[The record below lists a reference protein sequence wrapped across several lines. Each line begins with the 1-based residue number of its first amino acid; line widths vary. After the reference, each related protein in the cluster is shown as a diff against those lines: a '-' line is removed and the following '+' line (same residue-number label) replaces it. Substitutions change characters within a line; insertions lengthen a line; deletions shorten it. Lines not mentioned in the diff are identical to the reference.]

1 MSSDLAIRTRGLGK
15 LYPIFDK
22 PSDRLKQMLL
32 RGRRKLY
39 REFWALRDLDLEVR
53 RGETV
58 GIVGRNG
65 SGKSTLLQ
73 LICGVLSSTCGE
85 LQINGRVAA
94 LLELGSGFNPDFTGR
109 ENVYLN
115 GALLGLTVAQVDDRF
130 DAIAAF
136 ADIGDFMNQP
146 VRMYSSGMYV
156 RLAFAVAASVDADI
170 LVVDEALAVGDEL
183 FQRKCFARLHSFQ
196 RSGGT
201 VLFVSHSAPIVTELC
216 DRALLLER
224 GKRVVVGAAGQ
235 VVKQYQRLLYAPG
248 HRYAEVLAQAMAL
261 DSRRGTASVA
271 LDFDN
276 DRPNKQEVELAGS
289 HGSRIDQEALVPIFD
304 AGLVPASTVAYPE
317 VGARIETVELI
328 DEEGKRVNTF
338 GRMQRFGITYK
349 VNFSEPKHT
358 VHCGVHV
365 RSVTGQVLAGQRSPD
380 PGEDLDRVLAGSLLV
395 LTFWFDIRLLPG
407 VYFVGC
413 GVWSEGGA
421 QCDHRLID
429 VSAFRVLSVESP
441 PVFGLIDGR
450 WKVRHLPV
458 CRNRIRFEIQDAA
471 GSYR

>member
-1 MSSDLAIRTRGLGK
+1 MSSDLAICAQGLGK
-15 LYPIFDK
+15 VYPIFEK
-22 PSDRLKQMLL
+22 PSDRLRQMFL

-39 REFWALRDLDLEVR
+39 REFWALRDLDLDVR

-73 LICGVLSSTCGE
+73 LICGVLSSTSGK

-94 LLELGSGFNPDFTGR
+94 LLELGSGFNPEFTGR

-115 GALLGLTVAQVDDRF
+115 GALLGLTVGQVDDRF

-201 VLFVSHSAPIVTELC
+201 VLVVSHSAPIVTELC

-224 GKRVVVGAAGQ
+224 GQRVVLGAAGE
-235 VVKQYQRLLYAPG
+235 VVKQYQRLLYAPED
-248 HRYAEVLAQAMAL
+248 RYAEVLAQAAAL
-261 DSRRGTASVA
+261 DSRSGIASVA
-271 LDFDN
+271 LDLY
-276 DRPNKQEVELAGS
+276 RGSPNKGDIESVDR
-289 HGSRIDQEALVPIFD
+289 HGSRIDQEALAPIFD
-304 AGLVPASTVAYPE
+304 PSLVPASTIAYPE
-317 VGARIETVELI
+317 VGVRIETVELI
-328 DEEGKRVNTF
+328 DEGGKRVNTF
-338 GRMQRFGITYK
+338 SRMQRFGITYHVK
-349 VNFSEPKHT
+349 FFESKHT
-358 VHCGVHV
+358 VHCGAHV

-380 PGEDLDRVLAGSLLV
+380 PGEDLGRVAAGCLLV
-395 LTFWFDIRLLPG
+395 LTFWFDLRLLPG

-429 VSAFRVLSVESP
+429 VSAFRVLSVEGP
-441 PVFGLIDGR
+441 PGFGLIDGR
-450 WKVRHLPV
+450 WK
-458 CRNRIRFEIQDAA
+458 DAELVVTEAKQPPGA
-471 GSYR
+471 GGI